1 MAHKNVAEEVEKC
14 LSKVEIPEEDYEESK
29 LYLTNMLSH
38 EAYNNENY
46 NWSLNNFELG
56 TRIGRGKLGR
66 VFIAREKQTGYLVAL
81 KTLLKKEVA
90 SNHME
95 QQVLRE
101 IEIQSH
107 LKHKNILELLTW
119 FHDDFRIYLVLEYA
133 GKGELYEHI
142 RKSPKGRFNE
152 DRSSKYIFQVAS
164 ALDYCHCKKVIHHYV
179 SPEIIEGIEYG
190 PHVDNWSLG
199 ILCYEFLVGK
209 PPFESKSDKKT
220 FVRILNV
227 DIHYPCYVSAGA
239 MDLISKLLRRTSEE
253 RITLSDVMQH
263 PWIINNK

>member
-1 MAHKNVAEEVEKC
+1 MAHKKVEEEVEKC
-14 LSKVEIPEEDYEESK
+14 LSEVEIPKKDYEESK
-29 LYLTNMLSH
+29 LYLTKMLSH

-46 NWSLNNFELG
+46 NWSLNDFELG
-56 TRIGRGKLGR
+56 TQIGRGKFGR

-133 GKGELYEHI
+133 GKGELYEHLI
-142 RKSPKGRFNE
+142 KSPKGRFNE
-152 DRSSKYIFQVAS
+152 DRSSKYIYQVAS
-164 ALDYCHCKKVIHHYV
+164 ALDYCHRKKVIHRDVKPENLLLSITDYIKLGDFGWSVHAPSLHRKTRCGTLDYV

-190 PHVDNWSLG
+190 AHVDNWSLG
-199 ILCYEFLVGK
+199 ILCYEFLVGNPHLK
-209 PPFESKSDKKT
+209 
-220 FVRILNV
+220 VRVIK
-227 DIHYPCYVSAGA
+227 
-239 MDLISKLLRRTSEE
+239 KLLFEF
-253 RITLSDVMQH
+253 
-263 PWIINNK
+263 